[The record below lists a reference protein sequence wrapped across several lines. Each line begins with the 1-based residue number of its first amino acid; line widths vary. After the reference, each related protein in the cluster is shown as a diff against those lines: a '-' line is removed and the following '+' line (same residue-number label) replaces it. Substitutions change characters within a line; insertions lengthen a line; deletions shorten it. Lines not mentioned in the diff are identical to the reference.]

1 MKILSAFFLCCIG
14 GFSQAHGVTQLHG
27 KLTLRIP
34 TVGVISDGDSITAGA
49 GVQPCCYYPT
59 VALAGMSLANSLRN
73 TAVAGYTTQS
83 IIDHLSTVISP
94 QLSAWTGL
102 SKRVYTLMIGT
113 NDNFNTSNYSKIQT
127 ICATVVAA
135 GASMVMFTNLPCT
148 GCNETN
154 RQSWNTLIRNG
165 GACSYTVADV
175 GNDPT
180 IGQAGDNLNLTYYQD
195 GTHPKAAGDAI
206 IATYVVTALQSLGV
220 N

>member
-1 MKILSAFFLCCIG
+1 MRALLAVLMCCG
-14 GFSQAHGVTQLHG
+14 GCFSQARGVAKLRG
-27 KLTLRIP
+27 KLTLRVP

-59 VALAGMSLANSLRN
+59 VALAGMALANSRIN

-83 IIDHLSTVISP
+83 IVDHLSTVISP
-94 QLSAWTGL
+94 QLSAWAGL
-102 SKRVYTLMIGT
+102 SKRIYTLMIGT

-135 GASMVMFTNLPCT
+135 GASMVMLTNLPCT

-180 IGQAGDNLNLTYYQD
+180 IGQAGNNLNLTYYQD
-195 GTHPKAAGDAI
+195 GTHPTAAGDAI
-206 IATYVVTALQSLGV
+206 VATYLVTALNSLGV